1 MEATGPPSKRLRET
15 PSSFAT
21 QQEPTVEIVAQEPVP
36 STITVPNNSEV
47 PVEHDIPA
55 QVTETLQGSSINTNM
70 NIEEDL
76 RELKATVA
84 SLADIVHTLLPGQ
97 IHQGNSVQNEEQGST
112 LMVTHNRSSGHDN
125 EARLRSATTHMS
137 INYHTDGQVPQDFG
151 VQTSKNG
158 QCLTQATTTTPL
170 PQANVGLST
179 MSNTHSWDNRMPQF
193 PTATAPLTGEYTTAP
208 SGLSLM
214 YTDEPHPGLQLSQK
228 LRENIA
234 SGKYVDFYDILFPDY
249 EQGYPVT
256 INNQGQGPILSF
268 TPRKRRQL
276 TETEWCSAWDD
287 YTAVYVH
294 HHPLEVNELISYGK
308 RIKSFMTNKQNW
320 RFYDERFR
328 RERESRPFSWASIR
342 VDIQLQAAHQL
353 FHSQALGVEN
363 LPFRAQQGA
372 KLRDIPKG
380 HCFKY
385 HNKRSRCENKQC
397 KFSHTCPI
405 CKQNHPIF
413 KCTGKQQKVP
423 TGGQNTGSKQTPDS
437 NKSSNASPAT

>member
-137 INYHTDGQVPQDFG
+137 INYHTDGQVPQDYG

-158 QCLTQATTTTPL
+158 QCLT
-170 PQANVGLST
+170 
-179 MSNTHSWDNRMPQF
+179 
-193 PTATAPLTGEYTTAP
+193 
-208 SGLSLM
+208 
-214 YTDEPHPGLQLSQK
+214 
-228 LRENIA
+228 
-234 SGKYVDFYDILFPDY
+234 
-249 EQGYPVT
+249 
-256 INNQGQGPILSF
+256 
-268 TPRKRRQL
+268 
-276 TETEWCSAWDD
+276 
-287 YTAVYVH
+287 
-294 HHPLEVNELISYGK
+294 
-308 RIKSFMTNKQNW
+308 
-320 RFYDERFR
+320 
-328 RERESRPFSWASIR
+328 
-342 VDIQLQAAHQL
+342 
-353 FHSQALGVEN
+353 
-363 LPFRAQQGA
+363 
-372 KLRDIPKG
+372 
-380 HCFKY
+380 
-385 HNKRSRCENKQC
+385 
-397 KFSHTCPI
+397 
-405 CKQNHPIF
+405 
-413 KCTGKQQKVP
+413 
-423 TGGQNTGSKQTPDS
+423 
-437 NKSSNASPAT
+437 